1 MDKSKSNQPENGQP
15 AAKSAA
21 AAPPAAGTRSAATPP
36 VSEKAAR
43 AGAPAAPPKVAPM
56 FRPIDWLTLAVT
68 FGVIWIIYLCTLAPE
83 Q

>member
-1 MDKSKSNQPENGQP
+1 MEKPKPNPPKDPNA
-15 AAKSAA
+15 AAK
-21 AAPPAAGTRSAATPP
+21 PATPASSANP
-36 VSEKAAR
+36 GKGGPISSPEKAAKP
-43 AGAPAAPPKVAPM
+43 GAPAAPPKVAPM